1 MARIDFDNDE
11 WHRERGVFRG
21 HRGIQRERERER
33 VGVTDRK
40 REKEGERERIHTR
53 GRTLRSANDISA
65 RTATETGKPGGEK
78 QIYGSRE

>member
-21 HRGIQRERERER
+21 HRGIQRERGREREGER
-33 VGVTDRK
+33 VT
-40 REKEGERERIHTR
+40 EMERERIHTR